1 MSLSIFKKNTTFE
14 AKLLY
19 LIGFA
24 GSFSEQE
31 IEDLG
36 YDQIHSPISL
46 TQEIH
51 ISGCANSLDRNE
63 VYELK
68 TDLILIRKQESLQ
81 DSRLSELNLR
91 FWYPLIDPRDEFYIE
106 ANKKG
111 FEFFRIGYD
120 GIMTSNI
127 LPWNAIELKSK
138 AINQSLQEN
147 LKAA

>member
-1 MSLSIFKKNTTFE
+1 MSPSFFKKNTTFE

-31 IEDLG
+31 IEDLD
-36 YDQIHSPISL
+36 YDQIHSPIAL
-46 TQEIH
+46 TQEFQ
-51 ISGCANSLDRNE
+51 ISGCANSSVRNE

-68 TDLILIRKQESLQ
+68 TDAILIRKQESLE
-81 DSRLSELNLR
+81 DIRLSELNLR

-106 ANKKG
+106 ANKNG

-127 LPWNAIELKSK
+127 IPWNAIELKSN
-138 AINQSLQEN
+138 ATNQSLQED